1 MNDIRCEPP
10 GAERHAFL
18 VALIARL
25 LRGRGHVAVG
35 ANLPIP
41 AAATVLAREWSQ
53 RRMRVE
59 ILGSRRF
66 GAFAQLSDLHD
77 LATQG
82 RLDSF
87 FLSPGQ
93 IDGAANINL
102 VGVGASYPR
111 LDVRWPGSHGAPLLY
126 MMIPNIVLFRA
137 AHLARALVPK
147 VDFVSAPGVSPPNVY
162 RPGGPIA
169 LVTGMAH
176 FAFDRVLARFSLET
190 IHPGF
195 TLRDIEVNTGF
206 AFDRDSAVETT
217 PWPDEETPSV
227 IEHQVCAAIS
237 DVYPQ
242 FAQSLALS
250 ARALQSRLSSDR
262 SEACRR

>member
-1 MNDIRCEPP
+1 MIEDPRLLGSE
-10 GAERHAFL
+10 GHAFL

-25 LRGRGHVAVG
+25 LQGRRHVVVG

-41 AAATVLAREWSQ
+41 AAGAVLARERSLGQ
-53 RRMRVE
+53 TRVE

-66 GAFAQLSDLHD
+66 GSFSRLSELHD

-82 RLDSF
+82 RLDAF

-102 VGVGASYPR
+102 VGVGKSYPR

-126 MMIPNIVLFRA
+126 MMIPNIVLFRD
-137 AHLARALVPK
+137 AHLTRVLVPK
-147 VDFVSAPGVSPPNVY
+147 VDFVSAPGVSPRNVH
-162 RPGGPIA
+162 RPGGPSA

-176 FAFDRVLARFSLET
+176 FAFDRTRARFRLET

-195 TLRDIEVNTGF
+195 ALGDIEANTGF
-206 AFDRDSAVETT
+206 AFDRPREVATS
-217 PWPDEETPSV
+217 PWPDHEALSTIEER
-227 IEHQVCAAIS
+227 VCDAIA

-242 FAQSLALS
+242 FADSLALS
-250 ARALQSRLSSDR
+250 VRALRSRMSGR
-262 SEACRR
+262 SGACWP

>member
-1 MNDIRCEPP
+1 MNEIMREPL

-18 VALIARL
+18 VAHIARL
-25 LRGRGHVAVG
+25 LRGRGHVAIG

-41 AAATVLAREWSQ
+41 AAAAVLARERSG
-53 RRMRVE
+53 RHMRVE

-66 GAFAQLSDLHD
+66 GAFSHLSDLHD

-82 RLDSF
+82 RLDAF

-126 MMIPNIVLFRA
+126 MMIPNIVLFRD

-162 RPGGPIA
+162 RPGGPTA

-176 FAFDRVLARFSLET
+176 FTFDRALARFRLET

-195 TLRDIEVNTGF
+195 TLRDIEANTGF
-206 AFDRDSAVETT
+206 AFDRDSAIETT
-217 PWPDEETPSV
+217 RRPDDDDPSM
-227 IEHQVCAAIS
+227 IEQQVCEAIS
-237 DVYPQ
+237 DVYPR
-242 FAQSLALS
+242 FAESLALS
-250 ARALQSRLSSDR
+250 ARALHARLSDR
-262 SEACRR
+262 TGAGRR

>member
-1 MNDIRCEPP
+1 MNEDSHEPP

-18 VALIARL
+18 VALVARL
-25 LRGRGHVAVG
+25 LRGRRHVAVG

-41 AAATVLAREWSQ
+41 AAASVLARERSGG
-53 RRMRVE
+53 RTRVE

-66 GAFAQLSDLHD
+66 GAFSTLSDLHD

-82 RLDSF
+82 RLDAF

-93 IDGAANINL
+93 VDGAANINL
-102 VGVGASYPR
+102 VGVGGSYPR

-126 MMIPNIVLFRA
+126 MMIPNIVLFRD
-137 AHLARALVPK
+137 AHRARALVPK

-162 RPGGPIA
+162 RPGGPTA

-176 FAFDRVLARFSLET
+176 FAFDRSVARFRLET

-195 TLRDIEVNTGF
+195 ALADVEANTGF
-206 AFDRDSAVETT
+206 AFDRGPTVETT
-217 PWPDEETPSV
+217 PWPDDDTASM
-227 IEHQVCAAIS
+227 IEQRVCEAIS

-242 FAQSLALS
+242 FVESLALS
-250 ARALQSRLSSDR
+250 AQALRARLAR
-262 SEACRR
+262 QSEACRR